1 MKIHIPW
8 HTILWIIYHC
18 HSFLRCPDL
27 GKRNRKENCHQTKQF
42 KFLVILLAESRFWVN
57 SRTCKTSDMAIE
69 WGKML
74 DIVIEWVKDEEASL
88 AIGGDNPLAIL
99 TLFIPFKWFVA
110 QYLWSVLRVWNPE
123 ALAAYQSEQSW
134 WGLARFCEASS
145 CIIIILILW
154 VSYVSLCNRFT
165 CCRIR
170 FPGIRQM
177 CLGSCSSTSS
187 T

>member
-42 KFLVILLAESRFWVN
+42 KFLVILLADNRFWVN

-74 DIVIEWVKDEEASL
+74 DMVIEWVKDEEASL

-110 QYLWSVLRVWNPE
+110 QYLWSVLRVWNTWGFSSIPE
-123 ALAAYQSEQSW
+123 WTELMGIGS
-134 WGLARFCEASS
+134 
-145 CIIIILILW
+145 ILW
-154 VSYVSLCNRFT
+154 SFQLHHNPSNTTNFLC
-165 CCRIR
+165 I
-170 FPGIRQM
+170 P
-177 CLGSCSSTSS
+177 LS
-187 T
+187 